1 MRYKFYY
8 IFIVLIMIPLIAFA
22 NQKRDKLATFERMT
36 EKAHNLFEK
45 NHDQQI
51 SNLQDDSINA
61 TNDRF
66 SDKISQ
72 EDRLKMLLDII
83 LIQSDSIGANTA
95 IANSLELESEFN
107 RLALTNTRTYYIYS
121 ARLGYYYCLAENF
134 TLADSLTRAAFSH
147 AKLSS
152 LTPVQSLEL
161 QTYRA
166 VYFLSKRYCIKHS
179 DYKDWEEVD
188 IIKNNCLNEAQK
200 IIDKGLKFAR
210 VHKIQD
216 CLYSQYLLSLKEMI
230 QIENIRVYIPRS
242 RSENEKEFSIYNNT
256 VHRASFRLIEYFST
270 ILENIK
276 HGQIIESLR
285 FLEPL
290 AQVSVDCRN
299 KTYIASILYTLISDL
314 YLKLY
319 NFPKA
324 RHYTLLASDFDK
336 SSGYELKDSM
346 FLYKH
351 LNTIKET
358 NEEYENIK
366 QSRPLYAFENAL
378 MNQGSIR
385 ANNVLLGR
393 EKYAIGNYLPSDCQK
408 FDFDILINELA
419 NIYGECSDLSG
430 FNLQTFNDY
439 KINPYIKTEYSVI
452 RPTDENESFYYKRLR
467 QYSSTLGEAKKI
479 ILDNIRI
486 TTNIAEKSLFYH
498 YLARCHFYEENI
510 GEAVKAQKQHLKLEL
525 KISQNKYTS
534 KVLCAQKTLSLLCLL
549 GMWKALDSDNKK
561 QIERYQKQ
569 FLEIGEYY
577 MLSIQKY
584 IEEYFPHLNTIDQKS
599 LWTPLSTWF
608 YNTITY
614 MGLSNQ
620 AAECIYNSSLF
631 SKGLLLSAAAGKIP
645 IHQWQEVRDKLNE
658 DDMAIE
664 FVNFR
669 NINGYEIYFAI
680 TLTKNCI
687 YPSIYPLFSDD
698 EFEYLKLSDEQ
709 YYKDHRIYD
718 FIIKPIDIQKNIR
731 NIYFS
736 PTGILHTIAIENL
749 IDSIGKRTC
758 EKWNMYRLSS
768 TRELLR
774 QSNKKTNA
782 TKGNTALI
790 YGNLDYD
797 CSINQMTFMS
807 QEHSEKTHDRYRGN
821 RLLVKHLEYSKPEI
835 DTIASL
841 MTKHKLSTILM
852 CGADGTEESF
862 KFYAHKPIEICHLST
877 HGFFFSDEKIADEGL
892 DSDEKYTFLFKEK
905 DLDSEDLAMTRSALV
920 MSGGNNIMRGLEIPV
935 NREDGLLTAMEISE
949 LSLKQCDLVSLSA
962 CETALGKVSH
972 EGVFGLQRGFKK
984 AGVQSILMSLWEVPD
999 DATCILMQEFYKN
1012 IFNGKSKIE
1021 SLRNAQSTLRE
1032 MPEFAA
1038 SENWAGWVLLDALN

>member
-1 MRYKFYY
+1 
-8 IFIVLIMIPLIAFA
+8 MISLIAFP
-22 NQKRDKLATFERMT
+22 NRKGNNWATDRRTSE
-36 EKAHNLFEK
+36 LFVK
-45 NHDQQI
+45 SQGYHIQ
-51 SNLQDDSINA
+51 NLQVNS
-61 TNDRF
+61 TNTNNDTC
-66 SDKISQ
+66 KNEISQ
-72 EDRLKMLLDII
+72 EETLKKLSDVNLF
-83 LIQSDSIGANTA
+83 LSDSIGANAA
-95 IANSLELESEFN
+95 ISNSLVLEREFN
-107 RLALTNTRTYYIYS
+107 RLAINKTQTYYIHS
-121 ARLGYYYCLAENF
+121 ARLGYYNCLAENF
-134 TLADSLTRAAFSH
+134 TLADSLTRAAFNH
-147 AKLSS
+147 AKLPS

-166 VYFLSKRYCIKHS
+166 VYFLSKKYCIKYS
-179 DYKDWEEVD
+179 DYKDWETFD
-188 IIKNNCLNEAQK
+188 KIKNSCLNEAKK
-200 IIDKGLKFAR
+200 IIDNGLKFAR
-210 VHKIQD
+210 VHNIQD

-242 RSENEKEFSIYNNT
+242 HSDNETKFSIYKNT
-256 VHRASFRLIEYFST
+256 KSPASYMLTEYYEA
-270 ILENIK
+270 ILKNIQ

-285 FLEPL
+285 FLEPM
-290 AQVSVDCRN
+290 AQVSVDCRG
-299 KTYIASILYTLISDL
+299 KTYITSALYSLIGVL
-314 YLKLY
+314 YLSLN
-319 NFPKA
+319 NFSKA
-324 RHYTLLASDFDK
+324 KNYSLLAMDIYK
-336 SSGYELKDSM
+336 SLGAKSFRDS
-346 FLYKH
+346 LSNYSQ
-351 LNTIKET
+351 LQTIKDLHI
-358 NEEYENIK
+358 EYENIK

-385 ANNVLLGR
+385 ANNVLLGQ

-419 NIYGECSDLSG
+419 NIYGKCADLSG

-439 KINPYIKTEYSVI
+439 KINPYIKAEYSVI

-479 ILDNIRI
+479 ILDNIR
-486 TTNIAEKSLFYH
+486 TTTDVAEKSLFYH

-510 GEAVKAQKQHLKLEL
+510 GEAVKAQKQHLELEL

-534 KVLCAQKTLSLLCLL
+534 KVLCAQKTLSLLCML

-569 FLEIGEYY
+569 FLEIGEDY

-584 IEEYFPHLNTIDQKS
+584 IEEYFPHLNTMDQKA

-631 SKGLLLSAAAGKIP
+631 SKGLLLSAAAGEIP

-658 DDMAIE
+658 DDIAIE

-669 NINGYEIYFAI
+669 NINGYEIYFAV
-680 TLTKNCI
+680 TLTKDCI

-774 QSNKKTNA
+774 QSNKKQMQP
-782 TKGNTALI
+782 KGNTALI

-797 CSINQMTFMS
+797 CSINQMTSIS

-877 HGFFFSDEKIADEGL
+877 HGFFFSDEKIADEEL

-935 NREDGLLTAMEISE
+935 DREDGLLTAMEISE

-1021 SLRNAQSTLRE
+1021 SLRNAQSTLRK